1 VDGQVL
7 VLEVPPG
14 LQADLEAFL
23 SDAARSGTFRGT
35 LATRLGHEADTFSI
49 RLEESGRTERLTART
64 SRQQRVDEMVALD
77 PALRD
82 AVEKLDLTL
91 KE

>member
-1 VDGQVL
+1 M
-7 VLEVPPG
+7 LEVPPG
-14 LQADLEAFL
+14 LREDLEAFL
-23 SDAARSGTFRGT
+23 SDVARSGAFRST
-35 LATRLGHEADTFSI
+35 LATRLGQDADAFSI
-49 RLEESGRTERLTART
+49 RLEESRRTERFTART
-64 SRQQRVDEMVALD
+64 KRQQRVDEMVALD